1 MRVDGPSADGR
12 VTEPARHL
20 SEHACLSDR
29 EVMVLREQVDDLGA
43 ITVVGV
49 DLRIW
54 SVVAYAAA
62 AVQVAGALLFP
73 PHWPTLLAIV
83 VVLAMGGFAEWAS
96 NRATNTSTHAR
107 WRLED
112 ELARATDA
120 DMAWVRAY
128 ASLCPELNATLASWT
143 ADGRRVR
150 ERDVEAIRRYVRA
163 EGTQR
168 TR

>member
-1 MRVDGPSADGR
+1 
-12 VTEPARHL
+12 
-20 SEHACLSDR
+20 
-29 EVMVLREQVDDLGA
+29 MVLREQVDDLGA

-54 SVVAYAAA
+54 SVVAFFCAALL
-62 AVQVAGALLFP
+62 VAGALLLVACDLWYP
-73 PHWPTLLAIV
+73 PHLSTILAVVALLAV
-83 VVLAMGGFAEWAS
+83 GSVAQRAS
-96 NRATNTSTHAR
+96 SRATDAARQAR

-112 ELARATDA
+112 ELARASDA
-120 DMAWVRAY
+120 DMAWVRTY
-128 ASLCPELNATLASWT
+128 ATHSPELNATLTSWT

-163 EGTQR
+163 VGTQR